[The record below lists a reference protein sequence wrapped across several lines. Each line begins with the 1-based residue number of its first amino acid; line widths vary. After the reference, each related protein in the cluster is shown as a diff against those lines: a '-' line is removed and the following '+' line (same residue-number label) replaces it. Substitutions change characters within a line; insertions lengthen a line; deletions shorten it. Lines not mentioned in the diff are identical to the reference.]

1 MASEAAKW
9 GHDEDTAIS
18 LATALSEANSKVL
31 SSGVGAMALD
41 TPRTASAFLL
51 VGNTYRQLT
60 TTARTKIAAWK
71 SRMARGLIVNGFG
84 AEASSLL
91 Q

>member
-1 MASEAAKW
+1 MASEAAKS
-9 GHDEDTAIS
+9 GHDEDTTIS
-18 LATALSEANSKVL
+18 LAAALSEANSKVL

-60 TTARTKIAAWK
+60 TTAQAKIAVEWL
-71 SRMARGLIVNGFG
+71 MV
-84 AEASSLL
+84 
-91 Q
+91 